1 MKTAGIENF
10 VKRCP
15 ECRIDYYDDTLLF
28 CLDGGARLLEGSATD
43 ETNTKILGVAD
54 LANRKPRFLIIVQ
67 ANRRPDSNR
76 AKPPGPKTDYRT
88 IF

>member
-15 ECRIDYYDDTLLF
+15 ERRIDYYDDTLLF

-43 ETNTKILGVAD
+43 ETNTKIPGVTD

-67 ANRRPDSNR
+67 ANRRPDSKS
-76 AKPPGPKTDYRT
+76 AKPPRSKTDYRT